1 MERKKISAS
10 LKISGVLVVI
20 QLIIMSILYFMMS
33 NSIVSNIQNNTMN
46 NMLTITQERSKI
58 IEDYIDGAE
67 RYITAY
73 SRAGEIENILL
84 NPNNEVF
91 VKEAQEYTEKFSA
104 DRESLEGIYVSEWN
118 THVLAHTNSAV
129 VGITTREG
137 EPLKELQNQMLA
149 ADGVYNTGII
159 NSPASGQ
166 QIISM
171 YMACYDDNKN
181 PIGLVGCGITT
192 QGLTDALDALKVKGM
207 EGIEYYLVDAKT
219 GKYIFN
225 SNPELIN
232 TEAEEAYVKEIITSV
247 SSSKINDSITY
258 EKDGEKYLASYN
270 YIEDRGWIFILTDNS
285 KEVFVSAE
293 KTKTTML
300 IICIAVLVIFIIVSI
315 LVVNFMINP
324 LKTVE
329 KAILKLQKGDISEN
343 KELDVYAKRNDEIGS
358 IAIAVKFLIKSLQ
371 EIVITLEECSN
382 NLDNKTI
389 ILSKASEELVDGVSE
404 NTATT
409 EELFASIELT
419 NSSIENVNNQVTS
432 ISSYVKDILDQII
445 KCNESSTNLS
455 IESSN
460 MKEMAYKT
468 YTSGQQSF
476 DETKNEIEEAMKNL
490 ESLAK
495 INEMA
500 DDIMKIASQ
509 TSLLS
514 LNASIEAARVGEQ
527 GKGFSVVASEISK
540 LASTSKEAAT
550 NIQNVC
556 SESNKTIRY
565 IQEIFQRI
573 MSFVETNAINKF
585 KVIADKSEE
594 YNSSAE
600 TIKDELEIINNLIK
614 SFEKSMLEISNSA
627 TSVEKVSKENTTA
640 LEDIIHMT
648 TGTNLV
654 AENVKKQAEE
664 TKQLTISLTA
674 VVNQFSKD

>member
-1 MERKKISAS
+1 
-10 LKISGVLVVI
+10 
-20 QLIIMSILYFMMS
+20 MMS

-232 TEAEEAYVKEIITSV
+232 TVAEEAYVKEIITSV

-258 EKDGEKYLASYN
+258 EKMEKN
-270 YIEDRGWIFILTDNS
+270 ILHP
-285 KEVFVSAE
+285 
-293 KTKTTML
+293 TT
-300 IICIAVLVIFIIVSI
+300 I
-315 LVVNFMINP
+315 
-324 LKTVE
+324 
-329 KAILKLQKGDISEN
+329 
-343 KELDVYAKRNDEIGS
+343 
-358 IAIAVKFLIKSLQ
+358 
-371 EIVITLEECSN
+371 
-382 NLDNKTI
+382 
-389 ILSKASEELVDGVSE
+389 
-404 NTATT
+404 
-409 EELFASIELT
+409 
-419 NSSIENVNNQVTS
+419 
-432 ISSYVKDILDQII
+432 
-445 KCNESSTNLS
+445 
-455 IESSN
+455 
-460 MKEMAYKT
+460 
-468 YTSGQQSF
+468 
-476 DETKNEIEEAMKNL
+476 
-490 ESLAK
+490 
-495 INEMA
+495 
-500 DDIMKIASQ
+500 
-509 TSLLS
+509 
-514 LNASIEAARVGEQ
+514 
-527 GKGFSVVASEISK
+527 
-540 LASTSKEAAT
+540 
-550 NIQNVC
+550 
-556 SESNKTIRY
+556 
-565 IQEIFQRI
+565 
-573 MSFVETNAINKF
+573 
-585 KVIADKSEE
+585 
-594 YNSSAE
+594 
-600 TIKDELEIINNLIK
+600 
-614 SFEKSMLEISNSA
+614 
-627 TSVEKVSKENTTA
+627 
-640 LEDIIHMT
+640 
-648 TGTNLV
+648 
-654 AENVKKQAEE
+654 
-664 TKQLTISLTA
+664 
-674 VVNQFSKD
+674 